1 MFTRWVDCSREEEW
15 DCSRDGLVVSRFK
28 RRESKVGEK
37 GIAGEEQREKETE
50 RKKESQEKN

>member
-1 MFTRWVDCSREEEW
+1 M

-37 GIAGEEQREKETE
+37 GIAGEEQREKETGQ
-50 RKKESQEKN
+50 KESQEKN

>member
-1 MFTRWVDCSREEEW
+1 MGKRIVGRM

-37 GIAGEEQREKETE
+37 GIVHAMG
-50 RKKESQEKN
+50 